1 MTLRN
6 RIGAVSALVVAGV
19 LMVAAPVSAATA
31 HTSYKIQAVVA
42 APVPSPSGAP
52 SGAPSDGATDATAG
66 SIPGVGGTTDV
77 PTAAPSVPSTDAPA
91 ADQGGP
97 GKSPASDDG
106 SAKWFGIGAGLLAG
120 IGLGVGFVFWRKQK
134 GSAAVGG
141 K

>member
-19 LMVAAPVSAATA
+19 LMVAAPVSAATT
-31 HTSYKIQAVVA
+31 HPSYKVQAVVA

-52 SGAPSDGATDATAG
+52 SDGATEATAG

-120 IGLGVGFVFWRKQK
+120 IGLGLGFVFWRKQK